1 MGIHE
6 ERVFP
11 IKLASATKNKKKKKM
26 GYEKNNA
33 ETTSK
38 EKL

>member
-11 IKLASATKNKKKKKM
+11 IKLGSATKNKKM

>member
-11 IKLASATKNKKKKKM
+11 IKLGSATKNKNKKM